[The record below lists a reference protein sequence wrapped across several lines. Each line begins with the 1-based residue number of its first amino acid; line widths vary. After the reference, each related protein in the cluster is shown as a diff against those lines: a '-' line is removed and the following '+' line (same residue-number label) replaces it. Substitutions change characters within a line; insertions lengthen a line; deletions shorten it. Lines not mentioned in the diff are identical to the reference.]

1 MAIMYNY
8 IRIEVTFM
16 VTIKQI
22 AEICGVS
29 RGTVDRVLNNRGN
42 VKPEKRQLILNTA
55 RQLNYQPNPAGK
67 ALAARKKNPIVGVL
81 IASDGV
87 PFFDDV
93 LLPMRKAAIKYENY
107 GMKILWRSM
116 RGFNVDEQCGIIDEL
131 AQSVNAL
138 IINPVNDER
147 IIHKLDSLVDQGVF
161 VVTINND
168 VDSCRRHCYVGS
180 DYLQGGRTAGA
191 LLNMIAPP
199 GIHAGVL
206 MGSKSMQGH
215 RERLKGFLE
224 VLEKNADFQL
234 MGVRENNDDDIISY
248 EETQRLLTEHPETN
262 ALFVISA
269 GAYGAARAVVAQKRR
284 DIIMVV
290 FDTIPSTIRMM
301 RQHIIQAAIYQHPR
315 QQGRR
320 AMQVVFDYLV
330 NGIKPEREKY
340 IMRNEI
346 RILENADE

>member
-1 MAIMYNY
+1 
-8 IRIEVTFM
+8 M

-22 AEICGVS
+22 AELCGVS

-42 VKPEKRQLILNTA
+42 VKPEKRQLILSTA

-67 ALAARKKNPIVGVL
+67 ALAARKKKHIVGVL

-87 PFFDDV
+87 PFFEDV
-93 LLPMRKAAIKYENY
+93 LLPMRKAALKYENY
-107 GMKILWRSM
+107 GLKVIWRSM
-116 RGFNVDEQCGIIDEL
+116 RGFNVDEQCSIIDEL
-131 AQSVNAL
+131 AQKVNAL
-138 IINPVNDER
+138 IINPVNDQR
-147 IIHKLDSLVDQGVF
+147 IIRRLDQLVADGVF

-168 VDSCRRHCYVGS
+168 VDNCRRHCYVGS

-191 LLNMIAPP
+191 LLKMIAPP

-224 VLEKNADFQL
+224 VLEKTDGFQL

-248 EETQRLLTEHPETN
+248 EETRQLLSEHPETN
-262 ALFVISA
+262 ALFVISS
-269 GAYGAARAVVAQKRR
+269 GAYGAARAVVAQNRR
-284 DIIMVV
+284 DVIMVV
-290 FDTIPSTIRMM
+290 FNTIPSTVRMM
-301 RQHIIQAAIYQHPR
+301 HSRLIQAAIYQHPR

-320 AMQVVFDYLV
+320 AMQVVFEYLV

-346 RILENADE
+346 RILENVDE

>member
-1 MAIMYNY
+1 
-8 IRIEVTFM
+8 M

-22 AEICGVS
+22 AELCGVS

-42 VKPEKRQLILNTA
+42 VKPEKRQLVLDTA

-81 IASDGV
+81 IASEGV

-93 LLPMRKAAIKYENY
+93 LLPMRKAAQQYENY
-107 GMKILWRSM
+107 GMKVIWRSM

-131 AQSVNAL
+131 AQEVNAL
-138 IINPVNDER
+138 IINPVNEER
-147 IIHKLDSLVDQGVF
+147 VIAKLDNLVAQGIF

-168 VDSCRRHCYVGS
+168 VDSCRRHCYVGT

-191 LLNMIAPP
+191 LLKMIAPP

-206 MGSKSMQGH
+206 MGSQSMQGH
-215 RERLKGFLE
+215 RQRLKGFLE
-224 VLEKNADFQL
+224 VLEKTEGFEL
-234 MGVRENNDDDIISY
+234 MGVRENDDDDMISY
-248 EETQRLLTEHPETN
+248 EETRQLLAEHPETN
-262 ALFVISA
+262 ALFIISS
-269 GAYGAARAVVAQKRR
+269 GAYGAARAVVAQNRR
-284 DIIMVV
+284 DIVMVV

-301 RQHIIQAAIYQHPR
+301 RDHIIQAAIYQHPR

-330 NGIKPEREKY
+330 NGIKPEHEKY

-346 RILENADE
+346 RILENVVD